1 MGCRPTT
8 REVPF
13 ETLLILP
20 LRNGLTKPK
29 AQRGSGVKMISMG
42 ELFSSNRIGC
52 MPMDRVPVTD
62 KELELSCIAPSDL
75 LFARQ
80 SLVLEG
86 AGKCSF
92 VKEVSEPTV
101 FESHLIRARIDR
113 AKAEPEYLYYFFKSP
128 QGRERIASIVE
139 QVAAAGIRGRDLARL
154 SIPCPELDF
163 QRRVVTLLSC
173 IDNKIDANAKL
184 NGYLEELCDALFLD
198 FLEQADSSWHE
209 GTLEELAEVKYGK
222 DHKKLADGPYPVY
235 GSGGFMRSAEK
246 SLFSGESVLIPR
258 KGSLN
263 NVMYVNEAFW
273 TVDTLFFTVP
283 RIPGAA
289 KFLYQYVKRLN
300 MASMNSGSAV
310 PSMTTSIL
318 NALSLPVPPRDSL
331 LSFNAKLQSMY
342 DAVRANNLENRR
354 LESLRDSL
362 LPKLM
367 TGEIDV
373 SKIDLTQLNSHL
385 TECVQEIKEG
395 AVEPNLTFY
404 SSKHPA
410 IVELLIHCGK
420 MVLGIIQSHPVAFF
434 ANALDGVFE
443 GPVKLLDAGIHLIK
457 HDLILVHSH
466 Q

>member
-1 MGCRPTT
+1 MMRTCCGYRPAAICNPEAA
-8 REVPF
+8 RENV
-13 ETLLILP
+13 
-20 LRNGLTKPK
+20 
-29 AQRGSGVKMISMG
+29 
-42 ELFSSNRIGC
+42 
-52 MPMDRVPVTD
+52 
-62 KELELSCIAPSDL
+62 
-75 LFARQ
+75 
-80 SLVLEG
+80 
-86 AGKCSF
+86 
-92 VKEVSEPTV
+92 
-101 FESHLIRARIDR
+101 
-113 AKAEPEYLYYFFKSP
+113 
-128 QGRERIASIVE
+128 
-139 QVAAAGIRGRDLARL
+139 VAL
-154 SIPCPELDF
+154 
-163 QRRVVTLLSC
+163 
-173 IDNKIDANAKL
+173 L

-273 TVDTLFFTVP
+273 TVDTMFFTVP

-300 MASMNSGSAV
+300 LASMNSGSAV

-318 NALSLPVPPRDSL
+318 NALSLPVPPKDSL

-385 TECVQEIKEG
+385 LEFDAILEVLDWCVEIAVRTAVCAHARMVFQE
-395 AVEPNLTFY
+395 
-404 SSKHPA
+404 
-410 IVELLIHCGK
+410 
-420 MVLGIIQSHPVAFF
+420 MR
-434 ANALDGVFE
+434 NALTEAVYE
-443 GPVKLLDAGIHLIK
+443 L
-457 HDLILVHSH
+457 S
-466 Q
+466 

>member
-1 MGCRPTT
+1 M
-8 REVPF
+8 
-13 ETLLILP
+13 
-20 LRNGLTKPK
+20 
-29 AQRGSGVKMISMG
+29 
-42 ELFSSNRIGC
+42 
-52 MPMDRVPVTD
+52 
-62 KELELSCIAPSDL
+62 
-75 LFARQ
+75 
-80 SLVLEG
+80 
-86 AGKCSF
+86 
-92 VKEVSEPTV
+92 
-101 FESHLIRARIDR
+101 
-113 AKAEPEYLYYFFKSP
+113 
-128 QGRERIASIVE
+128 
-139 QVAAAGIRGRDLARL
+139 
-154 SIPCPELDF
+154 
-163 QRRVVTLLSC
+163 
-173 IDNKIDANAKL
+173 
-184 NGYLEELCDALFLD
+184 FLD

-273 TVDTLFFTVP
+273 TVDTMFFTVP

-289 KFLYQYVKRLN
+289 KFLYQYVKRLDL
-300 MASMNSGSAV
+300 ASMNSGSAV

-385 TECVQEIKEG
+385 
-395 AVEPNLTFY
+395 VERRHSPLQ
-404 SSKHPA
+404 
-410 IVELLIHCGK
+410 L
-420 MVLGIIQSHPVAFF
+420 
-434 ANALDGVFE
+434 
-443 GPVKLLDAGIHLIK
+443 
-457 HDLILVHSH
+457 HDCR
-466 Q
+466 

>member
-1 MGCRPTT
+1 MGCKVTYIPLG
-8 REVPF
+8 ELAKF
-13 ETLLILP
+13 ESGGTPSKKEERYWNGTIPWISAKTLVGDAVCKSDLFITKQ
-20 LRNGLTKPK
+20 GLDAGSKLAPK
-29 AQRGSGVKMISMG
+29 GSLLLLTRGSG
-42 ELFSSNRIGC
+42 LFKRIPLAIAEKDVAYNQDIKCIEATAEGISNRYLFY
-52 MPMDRVPVTD
+52 TL
-62 KELELSCIAPSDL
+62 KALEPAISAM
-75 LFARQ
+75 
-80 SLVLEG
+80 LETTGIG
-86 AGKCSF
+86 AGKLATDRL
-92 VKEVSEPTV
+92 KA
-101 FESHLIRARIDR
+101 LRIPVLDE
-113 AKAEPEYLYYFFKSP
+113 A
-128 QGRERIASIVE
+128 
-139 QVAAAGIRGRDLARL
+139 ARL
-154 SIPCPELDF
+154 
-163 QRRVVTLLSC
+163 RVTYIADCINGKLSL
-173 IDNKIDANAKL
+173 NTKL

-198 FLEQADSSWHE
+198 YLERADSSWHE

-273 TVDTLFFTVP
+273 TVDTMFFTVP

-289 KFLYQYVKRLN
+289 KFLYQYVKRLDL
-300 MASMNSGSAV
+300 ASMNSGSAV

-385 TECVQEIKEG
+385 T
-395 AVEPNLTFY
+395 
-404 SSKHPA
+404 
-410 IVELLIHCGK
+410 
-420 MVLGIIQSHPVAFF
+420 
-434 ANALDGVFE
+434 
-443 GPVKLLDAGIHLIK
+443 
-457 HDLILVHSH
+457 
-466 Q
+466 

>member
-1 MGCRPTT
+1 MGCKVTYIPLG
-8 REVPF
+8 ELAKF
-13 ETLLILP
+13 ESGGTPSKKEERYWNGTIPWISAKTLVGDAVCKSDLFITKQ
-20 LRNGLTKPK
+20 GLDAGSKLAPK
-29 AQRGSGVKMISMG
+29 GSLLLLTRGSG
-42 ELFSSNRIGC
+42 LFKRIPLAIAEKDVAYNQDIKCIEATAEGISNRYLFY
-52 MPMDRVPVTD
+52 TL
-62 KELELSCIAPSDL
+62 KALEPAISAM
-75 LFARQ
+75 
-80 SLVLEG
+80 LETTGIG
-86 AGKCSF
+86 AGKLATDRL
-92 VKEVSEPTV
+92 KA
-101 FESHLIRARIDR
+101 LRIPVLDE
-113 AKAEPEYLYYFFKSP
+113 A
-128 QGRERIASIVE
+128 
-139 QVAAAGIRGRDLARL
+139 ARL
-154 SIPCPELDF
+154 
-163 QRRVVTLLSC
+163 RVTYIADCINGKLSL
-173 IDNKIDANAKL
+173 NTKL

-273 TVDTLFFTVP
+273 TVDTMFFTVP

-289 KFLYQYVKRLN
+289 KFLYQYVKRLDL
-300 MASMNSGSAV
+300 ASMNSGSAV

-385 TECVQEIKEG
+385 AECFMFTI
-395 AVEPNLTFY
+395 ASL
-404 SSKHPA
+404 S
-410 IVELLIHCGK
+410 IC
-420 MVLGIIQSHPVAFF
+420 
-434 ANALDGVFE
+434 
-443 GPVKLLDAGIHLIK
+443 
-457 HDLILVHSH
+457 
-466 Q
+466 

>member
-1 MGCRPTT
+1 MGYR
-8 REVPF
+8 VA
-13 ETLLILP
+13 TL
-20 LRNGLTKPK
+20 
-29 AQRGSGVKMISMG
+29 G
-42 ELFSSNRIGC
+42 ELSLDNGKYGIAASAVDFDTELPAYLRITDINDDGTLNKL
-52 MPMDRVPVTD
+52 DRKSVNDPSAC
-62 KELELSCIAPSDL
+62 KYMLSEGDIV
-75 LFARQ
+75 FARTGNSTGRNYFYDPRDGKFAFAGFLVKF
-80 SLVLEG
+80 SLDASKVNPR
-86 AGKCSF
+86 F
-92 VKEVSEPTV
+92 VKYYAQS
-101 FESHLIRARIDR
+101 RAYWDWVASFKTGSTRGNIN
-113 AKAEPEYLYYFFKSP
+113 AKTYAQMPIPLPERSA
-128 QGRERIASIVE
+128 QNSIV
-139 QVAAAGIRGRDLARL
+139 ALCDCISDKIR
-154 SIPCPELDF
+154 I
-163 QRRVVTLLSC
+163 
-173 IDNKIDANAKL
+173 NAQL

-273 TVDTLFFTVP
+273 TVDTMFFTVP

-289 KFLYQYVKRLN
+289 KFLYQYVKRLDL
-300 MASMNSGSAV
+300 ASMNSGSAV

-385 TECVQEIKEG
+385 
-395 AVEPNLTFY
+395 VERR
-404 SSKHPA
+404 
-410 IVELLIHCGK
+410 
-420 MVLGIIQSHPVAFF
+420 
-434 ANALDGVFE
+434 
-443 GPVKLLDAGIHLIK
+443 
-457 HDLILVHSH
+457 HSPL
-466 Q
+466 QLQDCK

>member
-13 ETLLILP
+13 ETLLSLP

-163 QRRVVTLLSC
+163 QRRVVTLFSC

-184 NGYLEELCDALFLD
+184 NGYLADLGDALFA
-198 FLEQADSSWHE
+198 QALKENKQEIAYQTVESFC
-209 GTLEELAEVKYGK
+209 EVKGGK
-222 DHKKLADGPYPVY
+222 RLP
-235 GSGGFMRSAEK
+235 
-246 SLFSGESVLIPR
+246 
-258 KGSLN
+258 KGSELISDANSHPYIRVRDLN
-263 NVMYVNEAFW
+263 NTTVLQLTPEMLYVDDETQANISRYIVNDGDVIVSVVGTIGLTAYIGN
-273 TVDTLFFTVP
+273 TLN
-283 RIPGAA
+283 GANLTENCN
-289 KFLYQYVKRLN
+289 KL
-300 MASMNSGSAV
+300 
-310 PSMTTSIL
+310 T
-318 NALSLPVPPRDSL
+318 
-331 LSFNAKLQSMY
+331 SFNGDLAAWSHFFLRSPDGAEAIRLGTVGAVQAKLPLKNIKSIEVPFIPALEMEKTVAKLNDILSAIQI
-342 DAVRANNLENRR
+342 NLV
-354 LESLRDSL
+354 ESLALGELRTTL
-362 LPKLM
+362 LPRLIS
-367 TGEIDV
+367 GEIDV
-373 SKIDLTQLNSHL
+373 SKIDITQLNSHL
-385 TECVQEIKEG
+385 
-395 AVEPNLTFY
+395 
-404 SSKHPA
+404 S
-410 IVELLIHCGK
+410 
-420 MVLGIIQSHPVAFF
+420 
-434 ANALDGVFE
+434 
-443 GPVKLLDAGIHLIK
+443 
-457 HDLILVHSH
+457 
-466 Q
+466 

>member
-1 MGCRPTT
+1 M
-8 REVPF
+8 
-13 ETLLILP
+13 TLLAEVADIQTGPFGSQLHKKDYVASGRPIVTVEHLGKRAFTRQNLP
-20 LRNGLTKPK
+20 FVSEFDAERLKKYQMKHGDVIFSRVGSVDRCSYAEKRNEGWLFSGRCLRIRPK
-29 AQRGSGVKMISMG
+29 KSIDPEFLYYYLSSKAIKDFVRNIAVGATMPSINTTLMG
-42 ELFSSNRIGC
+42 EIPIPAISLDRQRAIACIMSS
-52 MPMDRVPVTD
+52 
-62 KELELSCIAPSDL
+62 
-75 LFARQ
+75 
-80 SLVLEG
+80 
-86 AGKCSF
+86 
-92 VKEVSEPTV
+92 
-101 FESHLIRARIDR
+101 
-113 AKAEPEYLYYFFKSP
+113 
-128 QGRERIASIVE
+128 
-139 QVAAAGIRGRDLARL
+139 
-154 SIPCPELDF
+154 LDIKL
-163 QRRVVTLLSC
+163 Q
-173 IDNKIDANAKL
+173 ANAKL

-198 FLEQADSSWHE
+198 FLEQADGSWHE

-273 TVDTLFFTVP
+273 TVDTMFFTVP

-289 KFLYQYVKRLN
+289 KFLYQYVKRLDL
-300 MASMNSGSAV
+300 ASMNSGSAV

-385 TECVQEIKEG
+385 VDC
-395 AVEPNLTFY
+395 
-404 SSKHPA
+404 
-410 IVELLIHCGK
+410 
-420 MVLGIIQSHPVAFF
+420 
-434 ANALDGVFE
+434 
-443 GPVKLLDAGIHLIK
+443 
-457 HDLILVHSH
+457 
-466 Q
+466 